1 MRVKWNIINFHNFF
15 FDIFP
20 VLGLEVNDG
29 KVISAGTVK
38 PVDSSSG
45 IVQGISVDKNVSFT
59 TKQSSGT
66 TFEVEKQIMPK
77 IVTKKNFC
85 AKVLLKKNLA
95 KKISNLA

>member
-1 MRVKWNIINFHNFF
+1 MQKVSKRVNFEIHPDSVRVKRNIINFSFF

-20 VLGLEVNDG
+20 VFGLEVNDG

-45 IVQGISVDKNVSFT
+45 IVQGISVDKNVSLT

-66 TFEVEKQIMPK
+66 TFWVEKPI
-77 IVTKKNFC
+77 KKQ
-85 AKVLLKKNLA
+85 A
-95 KKISNLA
+95 

>member
-1 MRVKWNIINFHNFF
+1 MEFSIFL

-45 IVQGISVDKNVSFT
+45 MVQGISVDKNVSFT

-66 TFEVEKQIMPK
+66 TFWFEKH
-77 IVTKKNFC
+77 F
-85 AKVLLKKNLA
+85 KNLLE
-95 KKISNLA
+95 KI